1 MKFRNVAAASAAAAL
16 FALASFAQTSAIQ
29 GTVLGYDGKPLANAV
44 IKLDRTDIKGALQ
57 TKTNKKGQW
66 IYMGL
71 AVGSTWNISCV
82 VDGKVAGQAMNIRAG
97 LGDPTESNFN
107 LQKQQATDQAR
118 TEAIKKAAETGQVGD
133 ELSRGMTPEQ
143 KVALQNQIASQAAA
157 MRQSK
162 ALQDAFSAG
171 MTAKESKQW
180 PDAIANFEKASQLGP
195 TQSAVWAGLAESHV
209 GLAQTKTGADFEAE
223 MAKALE
229 YYAKAVTLKDDDASI
244 HSNYARAYAI
254 DKKFAEADAEAA
266 KVAEIDPP
274 AAGRAYFNLGAILS
288 NVGQPDRAAAA
299 FKKAMDANFAEAYY
313 QYGLILSGKASVD
326 NATGKVT
333 PAPGTVEAFQKYI
346 ELAPTGPNAQAA
358 KDMIASLG
366 TNIDTTYRNPNAPAT
381 TKKK

>member
-66 IYMGL
+66 MYMGL

-118 TEAIKKAAETGQVGD
+118 TEANKKAAETGQVGD